1 MWFQYIFWCI
11 CCHDNNK
18 ICPRELIFIN
28 CLSDGRKTL
37 ISPSISS
44 VCDSFLVFIPYPT
57 SLNEKKNI
65 KTSGERK
72 TDATQY
78 KTQNIG
84 FPFEI
89 SCGLHG
95 LHGII
100 HHVCTLPEIS
110 TLHENN
116 SGTIS
121 QALQSC
127 PSDDPTNLT
136 LCYFKFSFLRK

>member
-1 MWFQYIFWCI
+1 M
-11 CCHDNNK
+11 
-18 ICPRELIFIN
+18 
-28 CLSDGRKTL
+28 
-37 ISPSISS
+37 
-44 VCDSFLVFIPYPT
+44 FIPYPT
-57 SLNEKKNI
+57 SLKEKKNI

-116 SGTIS
+116 SATIS
-121 QALQSC
+121 QALPVLRTTPQTSHSATLNFHFLGNKLKYNIISKRSQLAC
-127 PSDDPTNLT
+127 IPFKAFRLT
-136 LCYFKFSFLRK
+136 VVAWTHFRP